1 MYLQPI
7 FDSNDIMKQLPQET
21 KRFKSVDSTWKQQ
34 INIAK
39 QNPSILYVCSKEG
52 LKEKFIEANKNLDL
66 VQNGL
71 KDYLERKR
79 SVFARFYFLSN
90 DELLEIL
97 SQTKEVR
104 NVRPHLRKVFEA
116 IVDLQFS
123 DDDTM
128 WAMISAEKE
137 QVNFVKKIDPKE
149 RGVEYWMGDL
159 EKMMTTSVRDVLK
172 KSIDEYLT
180 VPRTTWVRQ
189 HAGMCVLNGGQV
201 HWTTDVELAINGKE
215 ILDDEGEP
223 TGKRTDGGAIGTKN
237 YHSFLNK

>member
-1 MYLQPI
+1 
-7 FDSNDIMKQLPQET
+7 
-21 KRFKSVDSTWKQQ
+21 
-34 INIAK
+34 
-39 QNPSILYVCSKEG
+39 VCSKEG

-116 IVDLQFS
+116 VVDLEFH

-137 QVNFVKKIDPKE
+137 KVNFVKKIDPKE

-159 EKMMTTSVRDVLK
+159 EKMMTTSVRNVLDI
-172 KSIDEYLT
+172 SIKEYLD

-189 HAGMCVLNGGQV
+189 HPGMCVLNGSQV
-201 HWTTDVELAINGKE
+201 HWTSDVEEGIKTKGTLGCKE
-215 ILDDEGEP
+215 
-223 TGKRTDGGAIGTKN
+223 
-237 YHSFLNK
+237 YHSFLAKQLTESVVLVRQKLSKQEKLTLNALIVIDVHAMEVVNTLVN